1 MDTFIKLSLWY
12 LLIGTILTASYDWL
26 QHKFVKKDELVFT
39 NWERVLLITGWP
51 IIIIVSIIKS
61 SRKND

>member
-1 MDTFIKLSLWY
+1 MDFVRILLWY
-12 LLIGTILTASYDWL
+12 LLIGTLLTAFYDWL

-51 IIIIVSIIKS
+51 IIIIVSILK
-61 SRKND
+61 KNKNNE

>member
-39 NWERVLLITGWP
+39 NWERFLMITGYP
-51 IIIIVSIIKS
+51 IIIILSILK
-61 SRKND
+61 KNKNNE